1 MGVDESEELGPI
13 DYLVVEWTGKQPTG
27 EAVPHL
33 LELVDSGLIRLID
46 LSFIAKDEDGSVIEL
61 EIAELGS
68 TIEGFKELEGA
79 SSGLI
84 SSEDQAEAAN
94 ALEKGSAAAIL
105 VYENRWAAPF
115 ASAMRRSGARLVANG
130 RIPIQEIIAVLDESE
145 PSNNA

>member
-1 MGVDESEELGPI
+1 VTEEEDIGPI

-33 LELVDSGLIRLID
+33 LELVDSGLIRLLD
-46 LSFIAKDEDGSVIEL
+46 LAFIAKDEDGAVVEL
-61 EIAELGS
+61 EISELG
-68 TIEGFKELEGA
+68 TKIEGFKELEGA

-84 SSEDQAEAAN
+84 STEDQAEAAN
-94 ALEKGSAAAIL
+94 ALENNSAAAIL

-115 ASAMRRSGARLVANG
+115 AAAMRRSGARLVANG

-145 PSNNA
+145 PANNS

>member
-1 MGVDESEELGPI
+1 VTEEEDIGPI

-33 LELVDSGLIRLID
+33 LELVDSGLIRLLD
-46 LSFIAKDEDGSVIEL
+46 LAFIAKDEDGAVVEL
-61 EIAELGS
+61 EISELG
-68 TIEGFKELEGA
+68 TRIEGFKELEGA

-84 SSEDQAEAAN
+84 STEDQAEAAN
-94 ALEKGSAAAIL
+94 ALENNSAAAIL

-115 ASAMRRSGARLVANG
+115 AAAMRRSGARLVANG

-145 PSNNA
+145 PANNS

>member
-1 MGVDESEELGPI
+1 MTEEEDIGPI

-33 LELVDSGLIRLID
+33 LELVDSGLIRLLD
-46 LSFIAKDEDGSVIEL
+46 LAFIAKDEDGAVVEL
-61 EIAELGS
+61 EISELG
-68 TIEGFKELEGA
+68 TRIEGFKELEGA

-84 SSEDQAEAAN
+84 STEDQAEAAN
-94 ALEKGSAAAIL
+94 ALENNSAAAIL

-115 ASAMRRSGARLVANG
+115 AAAMRRSGARLVANG

-145 PSNNA
+145 PANNS